1 MTDRSTEKD
10 PATHIVI
17 PDTQAKDGV
26 PTDHLTWIGNYI
38 VEEFHNQDVKIIH
51 LGDHAD
57 MPALSLYDKGKKSM
71 EGRRVKADIEA
82 ANEHW
87 HVLNQP
93 LYDYNDA
100 KRKSKH
106 AIWNPER
113 HILLGNH
120 EDRITRATEMDAQ
133 IDGLFSTDD
142 LDYERS
148 GWRVKPFKQI
158 LWLDGVAYSHFFYN
172 PMTGNP
178 YGGTIDARLKNIGHS
193 FTMGHQQTFLY
204 GMRYVNGGRDENDA
218 FSQHG
223 LVAGACLTLDH
234 KVLTADLRYIPIGDL
249 QVGDQL
255 VSFDEHVTDKRSRRF
270 KTGTVLALKPEEQE
284 VFEVTMDDGKTFKA
298 TADHLWLTRC
308 GGQTSVKEGAAYQ
321 WRTTNSLRVGTKM
334 AKPLDYWEEDKS
346 YDGGYLAGI
355 LDGEGC
361 CYKRETTGGVVGQLT
376 IAQKP
381 GYVLDKIR
389 CILLDKYGINTT
401 SDLNNRGVVSLRLKG
416 GLVKIAKA
424 LGELR
429 PVRLLPKFK
438 PEDLGTMTISK
449 KNAPKVV
456 SIKSA
461 GVQTIMRIDIDAKTM
476 IVEGYAHHNCY
487 LHDENYKGPQGNAHF
502 RGIVVKH
509 GVHNGSYDIQQI
521 SLDSLCR
528 RYEGMSLERFKK
540 LKYPRM

>member
-1 MTDRSTEKD
+1 VTEKLVEKD

-87 HVLNQP
+87 HILNQP

-106 AIWNPER
+106 ATWNPER

-148 GWRVKPFKQI
+148 GWRVSPFKKI

-223 LVAGACLTLDH
+223 LVAGAC
-234 KVLTADLRYIPIGDL
+234 
-249 QVGDQL
+249 
-255 VSFDEHVTDKRSRRF
+255 
-270 KTGTVLALKPEEQE
+270 
-284 VFEVTMDDGKTFKA
+284 
-298 TADHLWLTRC
+298 
-308 GGQTSVKEGAAYQ
+308 
-321 WRTTNSLRVGTKM
+321 
-334 AKPLDYWEEDKS
+334 
-346 YDGGYLAGI
+346 
-355 LDGEGC
+355 
-361 CYKRETTGGVVGQLT
+361 
-376 IAQKP
+376 
-381 GYVLDKIR
+381 
-389 CILLDKYGINTT
+389 
-401 SDLNNRGVVSLRLKG
+401 
-416 GLVKIAKA
+416 
-424 LGELR
+424 
-429 PVRLLPKFK
+429 
-438 PEDLGTMTISK
+438 
-449 KNAPKVV
+449 
-456 SIKSA
+456 
-461 GVQTIMRIDIDAKTM
+461 
-476 IVEGYAHHNCY
+476 Y

-540 LKYPRM
+540 LKYPHM